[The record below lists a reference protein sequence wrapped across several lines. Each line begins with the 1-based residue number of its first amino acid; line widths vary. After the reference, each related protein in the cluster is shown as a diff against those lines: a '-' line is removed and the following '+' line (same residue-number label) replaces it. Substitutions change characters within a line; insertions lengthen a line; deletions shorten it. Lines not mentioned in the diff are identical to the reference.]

1 MLKGLKRDRWIAG
14 LLLIGLLAL
23 LVLVLR
29 DYGVGLPRFPQS
41 ARHTETAFTPV
52 SENQLQELL
61 APDNVP
67 NLGSTNLDS
76 PFFTTHFQP
85 PKPPAPTTRKVD
97 MIYKGFFQTTDGDR
111 QAFVQVDNAN
121 RTAALGRPL
130 IADLAVSE
138 ILPQTLTL
146 TNSASRTN
154 VLEFNK
160 STSVEVPV
168 P

>member
-1 MLKGLKRDRWIAG
+1 MLQGLKRDRWIASI
-14 LLLIGLLAL
+14 LLLGLLAL
-23 LVLVLR
+23 LVLVLS
-29 DYGVGLPRFPQS
+29 DYGVGLPKFPQS

-52 SENQLQELL
+52 SESQLQELL
-61 APDNVP
+61 APANVP
-67 NLGSTNLDS
+67 VLSSTNLGS

-85 PKPPAPTTRKVD
+85 PKPPAPTTRMVD

-121 RTAALGRPL
+121 RTVALGRPV

-138 ILPQTLTL
+138 ILPRSLTL

-154 VLEFNK
+154 ILDFNK